1 MQRSRPWQQ
10 CGFVLGSAQK
20 FLGRGAPGGG
30 ATVLIGDVDVDV
42 FWGTII
48 GGDGNGSLAPVVGKT
63 PKMAIATK
71 AMT

>member
-1 MQRSRPWQQ
+1 
-10 CGFVLGSAQK
+10 
-20 FLGRGAPGGG
+20 LGRGAPGGG